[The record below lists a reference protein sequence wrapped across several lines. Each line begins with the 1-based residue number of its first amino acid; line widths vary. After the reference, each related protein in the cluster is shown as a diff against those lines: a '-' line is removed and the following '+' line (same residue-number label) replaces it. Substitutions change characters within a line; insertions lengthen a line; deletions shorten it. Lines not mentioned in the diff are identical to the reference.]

1 MKIKESYIE
10 KDNNILDLKENSRIE
25 YLESDNK
32 YNVYIEYITDINYQ
46 LDYNNPYK
54 YYIYVDD
61 ELQTEV
67 ERTIDYVDRMRSDED
82 RKCYTFRAFYNKRG
96 EIFYKACIY
105 GIHSFYIYFILIII
119 FCMYMSLYGK
129 RKKAGML
136 CGGIVKEED
145 VNLNREDFEKFELEK
160 AYASLYYCT
169 QISTKKLKNGI
180 IGAYILKWYNCNNIN
195 ITNKGNKVY
204 ILNLKDG
211 NFLKSKLEQELYDLL
226 KEAAGDN
233 NTIDNTEFRKWS
245 RLNKDRIKSWH
256 EDLLKYGYN
265 DNLRQD
271 AKRLL
276 GLKKFLL
283 DYSLMEEK
291 QHIEVKT
298 WGNYL
303 IYAQLLGI
311 SDKVNKQFSKIYP
324 DYSKIGEL
332 AVMNFQALTIEFA
345 LFQLGWILIGCL
357 AMFPSLITTFIIYS
371 FMLGA

>member
-1 MKIKESYIE
+1 M
-10 KDNNILDLKENSRIE
+10 
-25 YLESDNK
+25 
-32 YNVYIEYITDINYQ
+32 
-46 LDYNNPYK
+46 
-54 YYIYVDD
+54 
-61 ELQTEV
+61 
-67 ERTIDYVDRMRSDED
+67 
-82 RKCYTFRAFYNKRG
+82 
-96 EIFYKACIY
+96 
-105 GIHSFYIYFILIII
+105 
-119 FCMYMSLYGK
+119 
-129 RKKAGML
+129 
-136 CGGIVKEED
+136 
-145 VNLNREDFEKFELEK
+145 
-160 AYASLYYCT
+160 
-169 QISTKKLKNGI
+169 
-180 IGAYILKWYNCNNIN
+180 
-195 ITNKGNKVY
+195 Y

>member
-1 MKIKESYIE
+1 MKKKISFIGCFIIIVINILSSVALANTVVKEAVEVTLENIDKYSNYRIEIYDSTNKKIIIVVDNMKIKESYIE

-67 ERTIDYVDRMRSDED
+67 ERTLDYVDRMRSDED

-180 IGAYILKWYNCNNIN
+180 IGAYILKWYKY
-195 ITNKGNKVY
+195 NK
-204 ILNLKDG
+204 
-211 NFLKSKLEQELYDLL
+211 
-226 KEAAGDN
+226 
-233 NTIDNTEFRKWS
+233 
-245 RLNKDRIKSWH
+245 
-256 EDLLKYGYN
+256 
-265 DNLRQD
+265 
-271 AKRLL
+271 
-276 GLKKFLL
+276 
-283 DYSLMEEK
+283 
-291 QHIEVKT
+291 
-298 WGNYL
+298 
-303 IYAQLLGI
+303 
-311 SDKVNKQFSKIYP
+311 
-324 DYSKIGEL
+324 
-332 AVMNFQALTIEFA
+332 
-345 LFQLGWILIGCL
+345 
-357 AMFPSLITTFIIYS
+357 
-371 FMLGA
+371 